1 MLLADIDILFND
13 YYQFIDKLYRYVAYH
28 MTNFNDKPH
37 IIHSIINEKNRITYQ
52 VFKELITKAKL
63 SKTNIKNICN
73 YIYKT
78 QNTKMLL
85 RNITKDPYYFVYT
98 PTNPLINF
106 KKAEFI
112 ETLFNCDYESKS
124 KDKAWIYD
132 YILRNNENKS
142 FYVTKH
148 TIFKDYHEYFNKN
161 INVNVLDKLCVK
173 QVFDNDDYYTAKRFY
188 NIEKFIAGTI
198 NSINFNNDK
207 YEWEITDTLICKYE
221 YDHNITL
228 NTEQRD
234 CVHNMLQHN
243 LCLVSGYPGVGKTTI
258 VDVYCH
264 CILNISKP
272 HRICIVAPT
281 GMAVKNIQS
290 KISNYC
296 TFCTIHKLIHNF
308 DYETNLFEDM
318 PIRTLIVDETSMVD
332 SLMMYNLLKIINS
345 STCNVIFLGD
355 TNQLPPIG
363 IGEPFKYFI
372 LSNAITHITLSI
384 IKRQE
389 NCQLKDVIK
398 TIIEKPF
405 SVRIDNFDNKS
416 LFFIET
422 KSFNYNFFDNFIKEH
437 NLDIYNTKFI
447 SPCHGHDSGVKNLN
461 LVLKSIY
468 NPKFVD
474 DKIFTSIT
482 RNRYSKDFMV
492 DDLLLLTKNLPNNNY
507 VNGDFF
513 TLTNIDRLKNNEYT
527 RYSLK
532 RFNDADAS
540 TNIVSADD
548 MFDMYE
554 LGYVCTIHKVQG
566 SQYDNVVIIMDDKH
580 RFQWSKDDA
589 INLLYTAISRAK
601 QRCFIVGDK
610 KQFYNALRSKPSATT
625 HLTNI
630 ISLIK

>member
-1 MLLADIDILFND
+1 MLLADIDNLFD
-13 YYQFIDKLYRYVAYH
+13 YYCHFIDKLYRYVSYH
-28 MTNFNDKPH
+28 MRHFDDKND
-37 IIHSIINEKNRITYQ
+37 ILTSIQYEKTCITYQ

-63 SKTNIKNICN
+63 SKTNIKNFCK

-85 RNITKDPYYFVYT
+85 QNITKDPYYFVYT

-112 ETLFNCDYESKS
+112 DTLYNCDYEPES
-124 KDKAWIYD
+124 KDKAWIFD
-132 YILRNNENKS
+132 YILRNNKDKS
-142 FYVTKH
+142 FYVIKH
-148 TIFKDYHEYFNKN
+148 TVFKDYHEYFNNN
-161 INVNVLDKLCVK
+161 ININVLDKLCVK
-173 QVFDNDDYYTAKRFY
+173 KVFDNNEYYTATKFY
-188 NIEKFIAGTI
+188 KIEKFIAETI
-198 NSINFNNDK
+198 NSINFTSNEYDF
-207 YEWEITDTLICKYE
+207 EITDNLLCEYE
-221 YDHNITL
+221 SKHITL
-228 NTEQRD
+228 DTEQRD

-264 CILNISKP
+264 CILNIFKP
-272 HRICIVAPT
+272 HHICIVAPT
-281 GMAVKNIQS
+281 GMAVKNIES
-290 KISNYC
+290 KISFPC
-296 TFCTIHKLIHNF
+296 TFCTIHKLIYNF
-308 DYETNLFEDM
+308 DYEYSQFEGRRID
-318 PIRTLIVDETSMVD
+318 TLIVDETSMVD
-332 SLMMYNLLKIINS
+332 SLMMYDLLKIINA

-355 TNQLPPIG
+355 TNQLPPIS

-372 LSNAITHITLSI
+372 HSNAITHIKLTV
-384 IKRQE
+384 IKRQDE
-389 NCQLKDVIK
+389 CQLKDVIK
-398 TIIEKPF
+398 TIIEKPLT
-405 SVRIDNFDNKS
+405 VHIDNFDNKS

-422 KSFNYNFFDNFIKEH
+422 MSFNYNFFDNFIKQH

-474 DKIFTSIT
+474 NKRFTSIT
-482 RNRYSKDFMV
+482 RYRYSKEFMV

-513 TLTNIDRLKNNEYT
+513 TLTNIDCLENNEYT
-527 RYSLK
+527 KYSLK
-532 RFNDADAS
+532 RFNDTDAS
-540 TNIVSADD
+540 TNTVSADD

-610 KQFYNALRSKPSATT
+610 KQFYNALRSKPSSIT